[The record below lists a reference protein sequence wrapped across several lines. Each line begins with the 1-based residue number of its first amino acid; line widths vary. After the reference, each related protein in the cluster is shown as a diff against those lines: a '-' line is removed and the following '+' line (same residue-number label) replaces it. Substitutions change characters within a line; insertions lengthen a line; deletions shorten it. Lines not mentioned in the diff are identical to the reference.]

1 MTKQTLKANPRRVL
15 LWGVSALMVALATGS
30 APGAAQSS
38 IYGLWRDQT
47 GGLWCG
53 GSCRDGQAC
62 CTITPVQP
70 APAP

>member
-15 LWGVSALMVALATGS
+15 LWGVSALMLALAAAST
-30 APGAAQSS
+30 PGAAQAS
-38 IYGLWRDQT
+38 IYGLWRDQS

-53 GSCRDGQAC
+53 GPCRDGQSC